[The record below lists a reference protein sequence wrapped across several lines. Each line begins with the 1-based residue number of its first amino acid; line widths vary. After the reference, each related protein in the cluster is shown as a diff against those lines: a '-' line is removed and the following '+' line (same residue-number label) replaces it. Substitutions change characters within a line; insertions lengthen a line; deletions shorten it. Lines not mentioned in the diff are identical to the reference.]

1 VQHRSRHPRERASL
15 TRLAALAAL
24 LALLAAAC
32 SSSGKAAGGGSQG
45 SAADQTL
52 TIGMDHVIQNFDPIS
67 TTATSDYT
75 YLRFVYDTL
84 VSTDSGKPEPW
95 AAKSW
100 EAIDASHWRFKLR
113 PGVKFSNGEPFDAE
127 AVRYTFQRALDDEKT
142 PWRVRIAQLDHMEVV
157 DDLTIDF
164 FLKVPVGNWPTRT
177 SVVWIVPPKYA
188 QENPDALVTK
198 PVGTGPFVLKRFTP
212 SEDVVLT
219 PNKDFWGTVP
229 KLSQVEL
236 KAIPEDSTRVSSL
249 LAGDID
255 VAYRVLP
262 DLAQQV
268 KDAGKKIIS
277 VPSGQSANIFF
288 QTTKGGPLADVRVRQ
303 AIDYAID
310 KKALFK
316 SITQGYGEFLDGQ
329 IVGKNSVG
337 WSDKV
342 HARPYDPE
350 KAKQLLAEAGYANGV
365 TIAFD
370 YPLGRYY
377 RDKEMSQAISSYLGE
392 VGIKVKQNPM
402 ESGAWLNRLYTGTWG
417 PINYWSIQ
425 DAPAYDL
432 SWTLEIY
439 RSDNIR
445 KIDADPKLDSMLDHS
460 FEITDT
466 DERSAYLATVGEYFW
481 EQAYSVTFHHDPGL
495 YAIDPSVKGIEFL
508 PSTYINLFDA
518 TRSAG

>member
-1 VQHRSRHPRERASL
+1 MQ
-15 TRLAALAAL
+15 
-24 LALLAAAC
+24 
-32 SSSGKAAGGGSQG
+32 
-45 SAADQTL
+45 
-52 TIGMDHVIQNFDPIS
+52 
-67 TTATSDYT
+67 
-75 YLRFVYDTL
+75 
-84 VSTDSGKPEPW
+84 
-95 AAKSW
+95 
-100 EAIDASHWRFKLR
+100 
-113 PGVKFSNGEPFDAE
+113 
-127 AVRYTFQRALDDEKT
+127 
-142 PWRVRIAQLDHMEVV
+142 VV
-157 DDLTIDF
+157 DPLTIDF

-188 QENPDALVTK
+188 KANPDALVTK
-198 PVGTGPFVLKRFTP
+198 PVGSGPFVMKSFTP
-212 SEDVVLT
+212 SENVVLT
-219 PNKDFWGTVP
+219 KNADYWGTKP
-229 KLSQVEL
+229 KLDQVEL

-262 DLAQQV
+262 DFAKQV
-268 KDAGKKIIS
+268 ESGGKKLVS

-303 AIDYAID
+303 AIDFAID
-310 KKALFK
+310 KEALFK

-337 WSDKV
+337 WSDKI
-342 HARPYDPE
+342 HARPYDPA
-350 KAKQLLAEAGYANGV
+350 KAKQLLAEAGYQNGV
-365 TIAFD
+365 TVAFD

-377 RDKEMSQAISSYLGE
+377 RDKEMAQAISSYLGQ

-432 SWTLEIY
+432 SWTLEIF
-439 RSDNIR
+439 RTENVR
-445 KIDADPKLDSMLDHS
+445 KIDADKKLDQMLEHS
-460 FEITDT
+460 FELTDT
-466 DERSAYLATVGEYFW
+466 AQRSAYLATVGEYFW

-508 PSTYINLFDA
+508 PSTYINLFNT
-518 TRSAG
+518 TRSSS